1 MAQYIFQ
8 TTGLPYD
15 GKVVNVGGDLFSTD
29 GDTLEG
35 FSQKVIINES
45 EQTVIQNQEDE
56 ITFFQVGDG
65 SLFGGLRFFRDK
77 NRITTEI
84 ANGTPLHHH
93 TVPAAG
99 DNNFMTQHSMDGA
112 VNVYSETQVNFTV
125 TANNTSNTP
134 PIVRTSQQTPLAQTG
149 GGMGGSGGGGSS
161 Y

>member
-65 SLFGGLRFFRDK
+65 SLFGGLRFFGDK

-134 PIVRTSQQTPLAQTG
+134 PIVRTSQQTTTSTQNNSRTTG
-149 GGMGGSGGGGSS
+149 GGMGGG